1 MKRDKKA
8 ASRGKLGL
16 KKESLRQLAAEDLQQ
31 VGGGYD
37 WQEALRRCMGTN
49 YYLYFGN

>member
-1 MKRDKKA
+1 MKRDKRV

-37 WQEALRRCMGTN
+37 LPAYLGRCMGTWYD
-49 YYLYFGN
+49 YYNTG

>member
-1 MKRDKKA
+1 MKRDKRV
-8 ASRGKLGL
+8 ASQGKLGL

-37 WQEALRRCMGTN
+37 WPAYLRTCGGTAWYN
-49 YYLYFGN
+49 WGGG

>member
-1 MKRDKKA
+1 MKRDKRV

-31 VGGGYD
+31 VGGGY
-37 WQEALRRCMGTN
+37 ELPAYLRTCMGTWYQ
-49 YYLYFGN
+49 YYGGG